1 METEYPTLR
10 RPKRK
15 LCYITDKESP
25 PKHWEGTLTLKD
37 VDRMFDDLD
46 SASHA
51 NLQPPSPLLQT
62 SDSEINQNEREGSPA
77 VPQEGQLIEKLQ
89 GYEIG
94 KGPEGDV
101 LHPSSPK
108 VDIDLDI
115 PFKAHG
121 PVKTS
126 SPIIQ
131 NMAVEEEE
139 KQDNEKEQVVSPIL
153 FGFEDVGLEEP
164 KKDLLPTQSPQRNEH
179 ISEENDDSALE
190 SPPSKIAL
198 TKMSGYKEKTES
210 RGSQESAQPPV
221 HTVSQEPEVAA
232 PELSTHVGK
241 DMTGFLKKLKDAGLS
256 KASSSQESAQPPVQ
270 TVSHEPEVAVAEVST
285 RVGKDLTAF
294 LQKLKDAGQSKVS
307 CSRKT
312 TVKVPTPPE
321 PEDDF
326 MILEDDTPLC
336 FSIPSKRSSSKK
348 QRHSK
353 TSSTDKDSSEDKRT
367 KDRPLETPGQ
377 QQESEK
383 TKDKL
388 EGQAVDRKIKKTEKE
403 KNSEMTGPRN
413 DDDDDKLPSP
423 HHAPAGGL
431 LGREE
436 PKKKKQQLK
445 KASSRERDEAE
456 GQPRGRARRKIEKE
470 KPKKTETKASKS
482 AETKKP
488 KSSKDVKENAKTH
501 RANSLKTTR
510 KGLQEA
516 DAVKDADEQSCNKC
530 GDTEDFGPTV
540 DKETVNCEANGKAK
554 QNNRPV
560 VSEGSSSEDCQV
572 LGKRKRKPTGAWWL
586 SCPGSTEETHNDQQ
600 STQKKSK
607 QKPEE
612 PSAGVSSPAKAKKE
626 KVSKKRNQ
634 KRLEVLPG
642 QQTSKAGKR
651 KTKQSKKG
659 NKRGDTMKETNEE
672 FMAAVP
678 EQSEQQEVPDHDP
691 DQEECSPLMFTQR
704 DLSLNSGGRIFQRV
718 YHHNSNE
725 KLSVTP
731 EAPVSQRQPKEQL
744 TEANP
749 AKRRRRVPG
758 NWWVANSMDADLENR
773 SSQPQQLHPKG
784 PKPNKERKKPSK
796 QSRSPRLGVPKNGN
810 AAVLLKPLG
819 GAPVPP
825 LKPKSL
831 LTPKTVKRSLAT
843 FKDIFTSVTESPTV
857 VSSRGRRQTNRCN
870 VTPRPDEKICV
881 AYSNTDT
888 AHSSPDNQ
896 EASQDSRSQVFR
908 SGPSSMIELEDY
920 EDNDGIILPSTRSP
934 ALLSASDF
942 CAPPLKPLILQRK
955 DKANL
960 TEWFKSLWP
969 TTSDSDPGV
978 TPEQFDW
985 YFYQDRALGLQV
997 DLSSDSFCSGKMLLG
1012 SLMKMPLRVDHS
1024 ATTVFNL
1031 LTSSVNV
1038 IIDGCESRF
1047 SPGTSFVVEYG
1058 HAYIIQNLTAQ
1069 PAVLC
1074 FTRMFAD
1081 AL

>member
-388 EGQAVDRKIKKTEKE
+388 E
-403 KNSEMTGPRN
+403 
-413 DDDDDKLPSP
+413 
-423 HHAPAGGL
+423 
-431 LGREE
+431 
-436 PKKKKQQLK
+436 
-445 KASSRERDEAE
+445 
-456 GQPRGRARRKIEKE
+456 
-470 KPKKTETKASKS
+470 
-482 AETKKP
+482 
-488 KSSKDVKENAKTH
+488 
-501 RANSLKTTR
+501 
-510 KGLQEA
+510 
-516 DAVKDADEQSCNKC
+516 
-530 GDTEDFGPTV
+530 